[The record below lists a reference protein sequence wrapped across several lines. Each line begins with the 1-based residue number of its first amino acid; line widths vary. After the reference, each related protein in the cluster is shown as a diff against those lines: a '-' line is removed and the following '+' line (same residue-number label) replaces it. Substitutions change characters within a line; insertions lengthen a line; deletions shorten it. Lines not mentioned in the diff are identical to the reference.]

1 VPSYTP
7 APVKVS
13 IDSSAA
19 SSSPA
24 GLLCI
29 GLFDGDELPEWLA
42 DAPGAG
48 DVRTAFKKLTVLRP
62 AGDDNPPR
70 VLAVGLGK
78 RDDFDPERAR
88 VAASFGV
95 RQASRY
101 EIEALGW
108 EVPGGE
114 TATACAI
121 AGASVLTAYRFDR
134 LKSKRDPDEN
144 GSAGPKAL
152 LLHGVDG
159 QEAPELVAVA
169 TAAAEGANRAR
180 DLQSLPAN
188 IADPEYLAARARAI
202 AEAHDT
208 ITAEVFDAARIAEL
222 GMGGL
227 ASVGAGSAKEP
238 LMIVLR
244 YEPPEATGETLAIV
258 GKAVTFDTGGIS
270 LKPSASMQEMKM
282 DMSGGA
288 AALEATA
295 TIAELGIPLQLL
307 TVVPAVENMPGG
319 NATRPGDVIT
329 QLNGRTVEVNNT
341 DAEGRLI
348 LADALTWAAR
358 NGADRMVDLA
368 TLTGAVV
375 VALGST
381 YAAVAGTDD
390 ELADAI
396 VESGRITG
404 ELAWRLPM
412 HPEYL
417 ELMKGTVADLS
428 NAAPK
433 RKAGSLT
440 ATAFLGEFVEGKP
453 WAHIDIAG
461 TSWDVGRA
469 YVGKGPSGYGVR
481 LLVELA
487 RNLAANS

>member
-1 VPSYTP
+1 VQ
-7 APVKVS
+7 VS
-13 IDSSAA
+13 LDTSLAETTA
-19 SSSPA
+19 A

-29 GLFDGDELPEWLA
+29 GIFDGEDLPPWLA

-48 DVRTAFKKLTVLRP
+48 DVRTAAKKLTVLRP
-62 AGDDNPPR
+62 AGADGDDAPPR
-70 VLAVGLGK
+70 VLVVGLGK
-78 RDDFDPERAR
+78 RDDFDSERAR
-88 VAASFGV
+88 GAAALGV
-95 RQASRY
+95 RQAARY
-101 EIEALGW
+101 EVDAVAW
-108 EVPGGE
+108 EVPGGAP
-114 TATACAI
+114 ATACAL
-121 AGASVLTAYRFDR
+121 AGATIMAAYRFDR
-134 LKSKRDPDEN
+134 LKSKPDPDAAS
-144 GSAGPKAL
+144 GGPKAL
-152 LLHGVDG
+152 LLHGVDDPDG
-159 QEAPELVAVA
+159 SAAELVAVA
-169 TAAAEGANRAR
+169 SAAAQGANRAR
-180 DLQSLPAN
+180 DLQNLPAN
-188 IADPEYLAARARAI
+188 IADPEYLAERARAI
-202 AEAHDT
+202 AGEHDSVSV
-208 ITAEVFDAARIAEL
+208 EVFDGERIAAL

-227 ASVGAGSAKEP
+227 QSVGAGSAKEP

-244 YEPPEATGETLAIV
+244 HEPPGATGETLAIV

-295 TIAELGIPLQLL
+295 TIAELGIPLKLL

-358 NGADRMVDLA
+358 NGADRMIDLA

-381 YAAVAGTDD
+381 YAAVAGTDE
-390 ELADAI
+390 ELAAAI
-396 VESGRITG
+396 VEAGGITG
-404 ELAWRLPM
+404 ELAWRMPM

-440 ATAFLGEFVEGKP
+440 ATAFLGEFVEDKP

-461 TSWDVGRA
+461 TAWDVGRP

-487 RNLAANS
+487 RGLAAETTAQS

>member
-1 VPSYTP
+1 VE
-7 APVKVS
+7 VS
-13 IDSSAA
+13 IDTGGAETT
-19 SSSPA
+19 PA

-29 GLFDGDELPEWLA
+29 GIFDGDDLPDWLA

-48 DVRTAFKKLTVLRP
+48 DVRTGAKKLTVLRP
-62 AGDDNPPR
+62 ATDGAPPR
-70 VLAVGLGK
+70 ALVVGLGK
-78 RDDFDPERAR
+78 RGDFDPERAR

-95 RQASRY
+95 RQAARY
-101 EIEALGW
+101 EVEAIAW
-108 EVPGGE
+108 EVPGGAPE
-114 TATACAI
+114 TACAI

-134 LKSKRDPDEN
+134 LKSKPDPDSER
-144 GSAGPKAL
+144 GAGPKAL
-152 LLHGVDG
+152 LLHGVEDPDG
-159 QEAPELVAVA
+159 TATELVAVA
-169 TAAAEGANRAR
+169 VAAAEGANRAR
-180 DLQSLPAN
+180 DLQNLPAN
-188 IADPEYLAARARAI
+188 IADPEYLAERARAI
-202 AEAHDT
+202 A
-208 ITAEVFDAARIAEL
+208 AEHASISVEILDAARITEL

-227 ASVGAGSAKEP
+227 RSVGAGSAKDP
-238 LMIVLR
+238 LMIVLS
-244 YEPPEATGETLAIV
+244 YEPPEAPEGSETLAVV

-270 LKPSASMQEMKM
+270 LKPSASMQDMKM

-295 TIAELGIPLQLL
+295 TIAELGIPLRLL

-390 ELADAI
+390 ALADAI
-396 VESGRITG
+396 VEAGGITG
-404 ELAWRLPM
+404 ELAWRMPM

-428 NAAPK
+428 NASPK

-440 ATAFLGEFVEGKP
+440 AAAFLGEFVEGKP

-461 TSWDVGRA
+461 TAWDVGRP

-487 RNLAANS
+487 RKLAAQSA